1 MPYIFG
7 KMLMCVLIYHLEA
20 LVLLNISFPY
30 VVKIK
35 DDVRLCLQ
43 DHNIISALNIP
54 LSFKSLKLISLDLS
68 LLLVL
73 PEITITKTKN
83 KK

>member
-35 DDVRLCLQ
+35 DVRLCLQ

-73 PEITITKTKN
+73 TEITTTKTKN